1 MITYQNT
8 GQQENVY
15 FHKKI
20 AKKCKMFSSLQH
32 WHIGTL
38 AHWHIYHY
46 IYAVTLFALDIL
58 IHSIFLKSECE
69 HTNRLFISVQFR
81 SFWL

>member
-32 WHIGTL
+32 WHIGTSTI
-38 AHWHIYHY
+38 IYIRSDIIRLRYSH
-46 IYAVTLFALDIL
+46 TLNFP
-58 IHSIFLKSECE
+58 
-69 HTNRLFISVQFR
+69 
-81 SFWL
+81 

>member
-1 MITYQNT
+1 MNFILYQDMRTAPFNCMITYQNT

-20 AKKCKMFSSLQH
+20 ATKCKMFSSLQH

-38 AHWHIYHY
+38 AHLPLY
-46 IYAVTLFALDIL
+46 IRSDIIRLRYSHTLNFP
-58 IHSIFLKSECE
+58 
-69 HTNRLFISVQFR
+69 
-81 SFWL
+81 

>member
-20 AKKCKMFSSLQH
+20 AKSVKCLVLYN
-32 WHIGTL
+32 IGTL
-38 AHWHIYHY
+38 AHLPLY
-46 IYAVTLFALDIL
+46 IRSDIIRLRYSHTLNFP
-58 IHSIFLKSECE
+58 
-69 HTNRLFISVQFR
+69 
-81 SFWL
+81 

>member
-8 GQQENVY
+8 GQQENMY

-38 AHWHIYHY
+38 AHLPLY
-46 IYAVTLFALDIL
+46 IRSDIIRLRYSHTLNFP
-58 IHSIFLKSECE
+58 
-69 HTNRLFISVQFR
+69 
-81 SFWL
+81 